1 MPGRWD
7 LSGKLPRS
15 RPPSSQYQPGS
26 TRCLSR
32 RPHRSEG
39 RLGANGS
46 PPPIGSYE
54 SGGGHARKNKNIGT
68 RSLQDRDMPIDKLV
82 QHIKGDID
90 NDQAGQIAESFLNS
104 LEEVPPKLVV
114 LPKRHDVAL
123 RIEGLDVVGVDSPL
137 GTKRRLPAHGPRK
150 RLRVAQ
156 LLGAEATKSWGIFL
170 SFRKLRTAKF
180 PAVPNDPNITGRCPS
195 RPARGSDRAQP
206 LDRNC
211 HHRKMKRTLR
221 PLMPPRS
228 FDHVEIGRFGLSNR
242 GRSGPVVLVDLDQA
256 RKGRRLL
263 RWQTDRAPMRT
274 RRTVA

>member
-15 RPPSSQYQPGS
+15 RPPSSPYQPGS

-32 RPHRSEG
+32 RPHRSER

-46 PPPIGSYE
+46 PPPIGSHE
-54 SGGGHARKNKNIGT
+54 KRWRTRPQNKNIAT

-123 RIEGLDVVGVDSPL
+123 RIEGLDVVGVRCAPRHETTVASPWSKETPS
-137 GTKRRLPAHGPRK
+137 GRPTTRRPRQRRVGESSS
-150 RLRVAQ
+150 RLESSAPPSSRP
-156 LLGAEATKSWGIFL
+156 
-170 SFRKLRTAKF
+170 FRRTRTS
-180 PAVPNDPNITGRCPS
+180 TGRCPS

-206 LDRNC
+206 WHRNC
-211 HHRKMKRTLR
+211 HHRK
-221 PLMPPRS
+221 
-228 FDHVEIGRFGLSNR
+228 
-242 GRSGPVVLVDLDQA
+242 
-256 RKGRRLL
+256 
-263 RWQTDRAPMRT
+263 
-274 RRTVA
+274 